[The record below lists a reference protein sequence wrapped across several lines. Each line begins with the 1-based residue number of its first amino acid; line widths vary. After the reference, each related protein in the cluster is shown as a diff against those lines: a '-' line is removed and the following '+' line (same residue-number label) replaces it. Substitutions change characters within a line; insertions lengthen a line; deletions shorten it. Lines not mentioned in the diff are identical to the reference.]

1 MSSDSRSRLPT
12 KINLIRLKRDLALIK
27 RIRKV
32 LDEKRSALLLY
43 IRTMISEYEKLYAQ
57 TAEDLKRA
65 YSKFEDAL
73 RETGLKRSLDLAYSV
88 PPSLLISARTKIVFS
103 VKTPYLSL
111 NRESIPRLTHPADI
125 PPGIF
130 EAREELA
137 GAFERLLKLIELEN
151 SIYMLI
157 AELKST
163 QRLINSIDYAIM
175 PDYERS
181 IKYISLILDERMR
194 EEFMRLKVL
203 KEKRASA
210 SRGERIVSS
219 LQISNI

>member
-12 KINLIRLKRDLALIK
+12 KINLIRLKRDLALIR

-65 YSKFEDAL
+65 YSKFEEAL

-111 NRESIPRLTHPADI
+111 NRESIPRLSHPADI
-125 PPGIF
+125 PPGTF

-210 SRGERIVSS
+210 SREERG
-219 LQISNI
+219 

>member
-12 KINLIRLKRDLALIK
+12 KINLIRLKRDLALIR

>member
-12 KINLIRLKRDLALIK
+12 KINLIRLKRDLALI
-27 RIRKV
+27 RRVRKV

-73 RETGLKRSLDLAYSV
+73 RETGLKRSLDVAYSV
-88 PPSLLISARTKIVFS
+88 PPNLLISVRTKIVFS

-111 NRESIPRLTHPADI
+111 NRESIPRLAHPADI

-210 SRGERIVSS
+210 SRGERE
-219 LQISNI
+219 